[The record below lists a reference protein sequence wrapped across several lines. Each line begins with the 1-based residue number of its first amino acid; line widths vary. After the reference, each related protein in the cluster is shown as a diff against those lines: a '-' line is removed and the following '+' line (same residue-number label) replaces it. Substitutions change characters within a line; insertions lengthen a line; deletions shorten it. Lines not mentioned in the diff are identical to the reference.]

1 MKKTTIKFYDGDYTI
16 SAGDIF
22 QAKVEDGEVGQ
33 LFLVSCND
41 NEQVTLEVIQRIN
54 YSSCL
59 MRVNEILYKE
69 DDVLITESYKNR
81 NILLMIEGFTKKQL
95 VSYINENNIDV
106 DTKLKKK
113 DLVRAVKK
121 LL

>member
-1 MKKTTIKFYDGDYTI
+1 MKKTTIKFYGDDYII
-16 SAGDIF
+16 SAGDTF
-22 QAKVEDGEVGQ
+22 QARVEDGEVGQ
-33 LFLVSCND
+33 VFLSSCND
-41 NEQVTLEVIQRIN
+41 NELVQLEVIQRIN

-69 DDVLITESYKNR
+69 DDVLLTESYKNR